1 MRRSS
6 PLPPISR
13 IEDQSQTRRCARLR
27 RNLHASINSLL
38 LPHAEAYKSL
48 RPLAIEIDLEKYHDI
63 YEITQTD
70 IQEIEALVASDLG
83 PEPDDPEHLKSL
95 RLGLQRLHTIQKLF
109 LCSLLA
115 LDADSSRPD
124 SQRWTLATS
133 TMQSLSSLCT
143 TAATTLDKIL
153 TEEARFSRPAT
164 PKLPLTPNRER
175 MRAQIR
181 KVGTLSHGIRALQAK
196 MHILREELDRTL
208 DATDEVSELGNNLL
222 AQYDS
227 IGADLRELM
236 QEWEDGRAAL
246 ATNIDRNERRISLS
260 STGMLLS
267 RATTPSSL
275 GGLTAVGGSPTDALK
290 ILNGETLSGGEGPS
304 TSSDEEVFEAIA
316 LPRQKS
322 TLTREERLA
331 KMKEERVRAAL
342 RKEEKN
348 ASGSMLKELESVIKL
363 RPRGRTTGR
372 LASVS

>member
-1 MRRSS
+1 M
-6 PLPPISR
+6 
-13 IEDQSQTRRCARLR
+13 
-27 RNLHASINSLL
+27 HASVNSLL
-38 LPHAEAYKSL
+38 LPYAEAYRSL
-48 RPLAIEIDLEKYHDI
+48 RPLAIEVDLEKYHDI

-70 IQEIEALVASDLG
+70 IQEIETLATSDLR
-83 PEPDDPEHLKSL
+83 PDPDDPETLKSL
-95 RLGLQRLHTIQKLF
+95 KVGLQRLHGIRKLF

-115 LDADSSRPD
+115 LDADGSRPD
-124 SQRWTLATS
+124 SHRWALASS
-133 TMQSLSSLCT
+133 TMQNLSSLCS
-143 TAATTLDKIL
+143 TAATNLDKTIS
-153 TEEARFSRPAT
+153 EEERFSRPAT
-164 PKLPLTPNRER
+164 PKHPLTPNRER

-181 KVGTLSHGIRALQAK
+181 KVGTLSYGIRALQAK
-196 MHILREELDRTL
+196 MHILREESDRTL
-208 DATDEVSELGNNLL
+208 DATDDVSELGNNLL

-227 IGADLRELM
+227 IGADLRDLM

-267 RATTPSSL
+267 RATTPNSL

-290 ILNGETLSGGEGPS
+290 ILHGEMLSGGEGHS

-342 RKEEKN
+342 RKEEKD

-372 LASVS
+372 LVSVS